1 MLFFCVYFDS
11 VTDKVYKTVQV
22 MQHKGTKEM
31 YLINFVNFALL
42 LPVFLNYRQFLSLS
56 FEMVLFR

>member
-1 MLFFCVYFDS
+1 MLFFCVYFDL
-11 VTDKVYKTVQV
+11 VTDQIRTVQV
-22 MQHKGTKEM
+22 MQHKGMKEM

-42 LPVFLNYRQFLSLS
+42 LPVFLNYRQFLGLS